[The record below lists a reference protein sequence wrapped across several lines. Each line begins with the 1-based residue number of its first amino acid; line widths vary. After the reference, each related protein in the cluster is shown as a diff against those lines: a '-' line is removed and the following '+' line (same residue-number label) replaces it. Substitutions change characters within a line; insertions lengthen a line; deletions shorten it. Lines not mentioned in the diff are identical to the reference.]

1 MSNKRAFIFSAIA
14 FASFYVIMLCA
25 IGYATVFLRSAGAS
39 KAQSGTIVAI
49 ACIVAAVLQP
59 VLGRVCDRLKKV
71 DWKRLSLILSV
82 LLLAA
87 FVGVL
92 LSDNI
97 VLIVFFFAVI
107 VLAYCINPFLNE
119 CSFYYERN
127 GIHVNFG
134 IVRGIGSLSYALIS
148 YLFRFAELEENT
160 KAIITT
166 GHAATVILIV
176 SLIALPRVKDAE
188 AGEPK
193 EKKSEIK
200 EIGTFFKRYKVFM
213 LFWFALI
220 FIMTF
225 QNLFSANLIDI
236 VEKAGGDVSTMGVA
250 LSLAA
255 VVELPVMFLFSRIMK
270 KLSPERLLLIG
281 AFFYIVRCVL
291 FLVANS
297 MALIYVAQA
306 FQMLTYAVV
315 TPASVYLSDKLIDKE
330 YSNTG
335 QALVAFTVTAG
346 TVLGFFIGG
355 LTAERGGATRVLI
368 AGLIITI
375 VGFILMIIANI
386 FSRKS
391 EKKKELP

>member
-1 MSNKRAFIFSAIA
+1 MGSKRAFIFAAIA

-25 IGYATVFLRSAGAS
+25 IGYATVFLRAAGAS
-39 KAQSGTIVAI
+39 KAGSGTIVAI
-49 ACIVAAVLQP
+49 ACIVAAVLQT
-59 VLGRVCDRLKKV
+59 VLGRVCDRLKNV
-71 DWKRLSLILSV
+71 DWKRLSLVLSV
-82 LLLAA
+82 LLLIV
-87 FVGVL
+87 FLGVFFAENTL
-92 LSDNI
+92 LI
-97 VLIVFFFAVI
+97 VLFFIAI
-107 VLAYCINPFLNE
+107 ILAYCINPFLNE

-134 IVRGIGSLSYALIS
+134 IVRGVGSLFYALIS
-148 YLFRFAELEENT
+148 YLFRFADLEENT
-160 KAIITT
+160 GAIVST
-166 GHAATVILIV
+166 GIVATVILIV
-176 SLIALPRVKDAE
+176 SIIVLPRVKGAVSSTH
-188 AGEPK
+188 K

-200 EIGTFFKRYKVFM
+200 EIATFFKRYKVFM

-330 YSNTG
+330 FSNTG
-335 QALVAFTVTAG
+335 QALVAFTVTVG
-346 TVLGFFIGG
+346 TVFGFFIGG

-375 VGFILMIIANI
+375 VGFILMLIANI
-386 FSRKS
+386 ISKRSKNVS
-391 EKKKELP
+391 G